1 MRYGGRKKLDLGCT
15 CLVCTGQRKETREKS
30 GIAGKVRRATFR
42 PKVPRDRPSKTKDRP
57 SSEPP
62 FPVFYRFALRRAFV
76 DLFAGRVVRTPVP
89 SSFRGRY
96 RLRLADLFPTSFP
109 RRRPER
115 RLGKIPDETKIARTL
130 ASPAIEIQ
138 GKRGGKKGI
147 DPGEV
152 TDETVDRLSV
162 ESERSREQCHAVQL
176 YASFHHR

>member
-15 CLVCTGQRKETREKS
+15 CLACTGQRKETREKS

-96 RLRLADLFPTSFP
+96 PLRLADLFPTSFP

-115 RLGKIPDETKIARTL
+115 RLGKIPDETKIARSL

-138 GKRGGKKGI
+138 GKRGEKRNWPWRGNRRNGRPVI
-147 DPGEV
+147 GGE
-152 TDETVDRLSV
+152 
-162 ESERSREQCHAVQL
+162 
-176 YASFHHR
+176 